1 MTDDTKFVLYLYN
14 IPTSGG
20 WHLSVGVEST
30 GTTDEDVDVEGVAQ
44 RSSDT
49 GGAGVAYVWSMTPSI
64 SSTMITIPGFEAP
77 VSGSNGDWNNK

>member
-1 MTDDTKFVLYLYN
+1 M
-14 IPTSGG
+14 
-20 WHLSVGVEST
+20 
-30 GTTDEDVDVEGVAQ
+30 DVEGVAL